1 MTRQLRV
8 SIPGNILYVS
18 GTVNE
23 IAVVWTLEG
32 GAWQAI
38 AERSADDV
46 YEVAL
51 TAVPAGG
58 GVVEA
63 HTTLYYGLHL
73 VTDRT
78 ARDVADGTE
87 KGFYNASD
95 LSRVGAACGYVAGRL
110 RACGYAAEVVTKIDW
125 TMADIPTESDM
136 ARYLEN
142 VRVLRG
148 VLALGDGT
156 PGAPERIGN
165 TSADPENP
173 NGLDWQGANDMEQIL
188 EDVDD
193 SIVRMMAAYCY
204 AGEIYGGE
212 L

>member
-1 MTRQLRV
+1 MTRTLRV
-8 SIPGNILYVS
+8 GLPGNIAYVS
-18 GTVNE
+18 GTVNGV
-23 IAVVWTLEG
+23 AVVWTLEAD
-32 GAWQAI
+32 AWQAV
-38 AERSADDV
+38 AARSADDV
-46 YEVAL
+46 YAVAL
-51 TAVPAGG
+51 TAVSATGA
-58 GVVEA
+58 VLEA
-63 HTTLYYGLHL
+63 KTTLYYGLHL

-110 RACGYAAEVVTKIDW
+110 RACGYAAEVVAKIDW
-125 TMADIPTESDM
+125 TMADIPTESDC

-142 VRVLRG
+142 VRVLRD

-156 PGAPERIGN
+156 PGVPE
-165 TSADPENP
+165 SMEF
-173 NGLDWQGANDMEQIL
+173 LDCMQANDIEKIL